1 MNKTGKF
8 FLYAGYTIT
17 AVIFFLYY
25 LFPAEQVIHH
35 LKNSLANT
43 RPDLEVAIDMI
54 KPVFPPGLKINRFNL
69 AYKKKNII
77 NLDQLKLQP
86 KIFTLFGSE
95 KQLVFKGK
103 IGQGRLVGQTSLKP
117 AVNSSEIELEVRL
130 GAIEIKNLAA
140 LESLTDY
147 QLAGILDGEIFY
159 KNKGPFGNGTAV
171 LEISKGSIK
180 FKPPFFTITKIDI
193 TKIETDLILRNK
205 NLDIKNC
212 TLKGPQLNGKVAG
225 IILLRQP
232 LENSILKLSGLLKP
246 TPELIASLKK
256 KLPSGLFS
264 VGLIKKKGLSF
275 KIHGTIAK
283 PGFSL
288 K

>member
-25 LFPAEQVIHH
+25 LFPSEQVKTH

-43 RPDLEVAIDMI
+43 RPELELAVDLI
-54 KPVFPPGLKINRFNL
+54 KPVFPPGLKINQLNL
-69 AYKKKNII
+69 AYKKKDII
-77 NLDQLKLQP
+77 NFDQLKLQP

-103 IGQGRLVGQTSLKP
+103 IGKGGLTGKTSLKP
-117 AVNSSEIELEVRL
+117 TENSSEIEIEARL
-130 GAIEIKNLAA
+130 GAIQIKDLAA

-147 QLAGILDGEIFY
+147 QLSGILDGKIFY
-159 KNKGPFGNGTAV
+159 KNKGLFGNGTAT
-171 LEISKGSIK
+171 LGISKGSIK

-193 TKIETDLILRNK
+193 TKIETDLILRNR

-212 TLKGPQLNGKVAG
+212 TLKSPQMNGKVAG

-246 TPELIASLKK
+246 TPELIAGLKK
-256 KLPSGLFS
+256 KLPAGLFS
-264 VGLIKKKGLSF
+264 VGLIKAKGLSF